1 MTENNNNEIKEKIK
15 THIKDYVYNELGVS
29 VNKDNFFRCLNPTHE
44 DVHPSMSLNEKNNTV
59 HCFSCNTTYD
69 IYQIYAIENNLDCT
83 KDFKKI
89 ISDLAYKYGY
99 ELPHSNYENK
109 VPSYQSVKVNN
120 NLNFENDYTKW
131 KKNIDQTTYLIDRGI
146 KQELITK
153 YNVGYDAS
161 KRSVIFPISS
171 QFYVSRKVDV
181 DTNDKT
187 KYAMPKGCSVEL
199 FNYDNFKNSTVRDVI
214 FVAEGIID
222 ALSIESLGN
231 HKTVAINGVTHW
243 PLVIDAI
250 KKEKY
255 KGSIILCFDGD
266 GAGQKASQDLQAALD
281 SLNITNHALSNMSGG
296 KDINEQLI
304 SSPDSLAHLLKWLQ
318 DSFGNIPA
326 GKIKQENIL
335 NNLDSLLEDF
345 KKEATKPK
353 LITGLSKLDKFLVG
367 IQNNLYVIGAMS
379 GLGKTTICLQI
390 ADALA
395 AQGNDVLFFSL
406 EMSKKELVS
415 KSISRETFINAF
427 LNNKDYKAAELALTN
442 LSILNG
448 KLFTS
453 DFEKLVPDEKKRQ
466 AIMDNYNEA
475 VERYKKSAENLYIC
489 ECQETEDCNI
499 SAISERIEN
508 HIEATQK
515 KPIVFVDY
523 LQIIKSGQKLD
534 DKQEVDFVISE
545 LRRISRKYEIPVFT
559 VSSLNRASYDKTL
572 SFAAFKESSSV
583 EYTADVVIALQH
595 QSAIDSSKENKS
607 TIYDEEQKKTDRKIN
622 VSTLKNRNGL
632 PSEIDNVDYYAAF
645 NYFAL
650 HDYN

>member
-1 MTENNNNEIKEKIK
+1 MTENKDSEIKDRIK
-15 THIKDYVYNELGVS
+15 THIKDYVYNDLGVQI
-29 VNKDNFFRCLNPTHE
+29 NKDSFFRCLNPTHE

-59 HCFSCNTTYD
+59 HCFSCNATYD
-69 IYQIYAIENNLDCT
+69 IFELYAIENGLNC
-83 KDFKKI
+83 KNDFKKI
-89 ISDLAYKYGY
+89 IHDLAYKYGY
-99 ELPHSNYENK
+99 ELNNINYETK
-109 VPSYQSVKVNN
+109 SSYKIAEKND
-120 NLNFENDYTKW
+120 NLNFEKDYTKW
-131 KKNIDQTTYLIDRGI
+131 QQDIDKTDYLQNRGI

-153 YNVGYDAS
+153 YKIGYDVS
-161 KRSVIFPISS
+161 KRNIVFPVSS
-171 QFYVSRKVDV
+171 QFYISRKVDA

-187 KYAMPKGCSVEL
+187 KYTMPKGCNVEL
-199 FNYDNFKNSTVRDVI
+199 FNYDIFKNSTIRDVV
-214 FVAEGIID
+214 FVTEGIID

-231 HKTVAINGVTHW
+231 YKTVAINGVTHW
-243 PLVIDAI
+243 PLIIEAI

-255 KGSIILCFDGD
+255 KGAIVICFDSD
-266 GAGQKASQDLQAALD
+266 AAGQKAKDNLQEALNN
-281 SLNITNHALSNMSGG
+281 LNITNHALVEKTEF
-296 KDINEQLI
+296 KDINEQLK
-304 SSPDSLAHLLKWLQ
+304 SDPNALNSTLNFLQ
-318 DSFGNIPA
+318 NTFESIPA
-326 GKIKQENIL
+326 AKIRKENIL

-345 KKEATKPK
+345 KKEAIKPK
-353 LITGLSKLDKFLVG
+353 LITGLSKLDQFLVG

-406 EMSKKELVS
+406 EMSQKELVS

-427 LNNKDYKAAELALTN
+427 LNKKEYKAAELALTN

-448 KLFTS
+448 KMFS
-453 DFEKLVPDEKKRQ
+453 PEFEKLVPDEKKRQ
-466 AIMDNYNEA
+466 AILDNYNEA

-499 SAISERIEN
+499 SSISERIEN

-595 QSAIDSSKENKS
+595 QSAVDSSKDNKS
-607 TIYDEEQKKTDRKIN
+607 TIYDEEQKKSDRKIN
-622 VSTLKNRNGL
+622 ISTLKNRNGL
-632 PSEIDNVDYYAAF
+632 PSEIDNVDYYAAY
-645 NYFAL
+645 NYFSL
-650 HDYN
+650 NDYN